1 VCGPPPPTSAV
12 TALSILGQL
21 ESFDLAAESATPAG
35 WHLFAEASQRAYAD
49 RELYVADDRFV
60 EVPVDA
66 LLDPGYLAQRA
77 ATIDSDVASVAV
89 EPGVID
95 GFPRAV
101 DASPELGGT
110 SHFVVADALGNVVSM
125 STSVG
130 FVSGTRRVAGGLVLN
145 SNLTDFSFV
154 PARDGVPVAN
164 AVASRK
170 RPRSAMIPML
180 VLNSDGSI
188 RLAVGSPGGASI
200 IAYVTKTIVGVLDW
214 GLTGAESIE
223 LPNVVARNGSVA
235 IEGGRSDGLVAALRS
250 FGHDVSGVAY
260 EGSGIHIIE
269 IDSDGTISGAAD
281 SRREG
286 TFRVSGR

>member
-1 VCGPPPPTSAV
+1 
-12 TALSILGQL
+12 
-21 ESFDLAAESATPAG
+21 
-35 WHLFAEASQRAYAD
+35 
-49 RELYVADDRFV
+49 
-60 EVPVDA
+60 VPVER
-66 LLDPGYLAQRA
+66 LLDPTYLAQRA
-77 ATIDSDVASVAV
+77 GTIDPDIASVGV

-95 GFPRAV
+95 GFPRAA
-101 DASPELGGT
+101 DTSPEPGGT
-110 SHFVVADALGNVVSM
+110 SHFVVADAQGNVVSM

-130 FVSGTRRVAGGLVLN
+130 FVSGTRRVAAGLVLN

-154 PARDGVPVAN
+154 PAKGEVPVAN
-164 AVASRK
+164 AAASRK

-214 GLTGAESIE
+214 GLTGADAIE

-235 IEGGRSDGLVAALRS
+235 IEGGRADSLVEALRS
-250 FGHDVSGVAY
+250 FGHDVSGIAY
-260 EGSGIHIIE
+260 EGSGIQIIE